1 MKANGYV
8 SVGAEGFDSFNYAG
22 NTITFKVDRAMTL
35 EYGNSK
41 GYGLAID
48 LTGYST
54 NAQPPVAMFSLK
66 GADMVSNK
74 YVGVGGLDGISSG
87 EVASPVA
94 GSKRILWGYSSLAVF
109 NPYKSA
115 ILREI

>member
-1 MKANGYV
+1 
-8 SVGAEGFDSFNYAG
+8 
-22 NTITFKVDRAMTL
+22 MTL

-74 YVGVGGLDGISSG
+74 YVGVKDHNC
-87 EVASPVA
+87 AA
-94 GSKRILWGYSSLAVF
+94 
-109 NPYKSA
+109 
-115 ILREI
+115 

>member
-1 MKANGYV
+1 MN
-8 SVGAEGFDSFNYAG
+8 E
-22 NTITFKVDRAMTL
+22 ITFKVDRAMTL

-41 GYGLAID
+41 GRALAID

-54 NAQPPVAMFSLK
+54 GNQPPVALFSLK

-94 GSKRILWGYSSLAVF
+94 GSKRILWGYASIAVF

-115 ILREI
+115 VLMEI